1 MTYKNIWK
9 VATGQGNGYTT
20 CCLLDYP
27 YFKEH
32 YKLIAKEL
40 SKNQKLDANPKAT
53 QQINFAEFQKCFSL
67 LKKKELALDFSKESV
82 RVLWFYFV
90 LIYYQYKMTR
100 YITLNV
106 KLSNSQ
112 LNKLKSGIK
121 SGTEIIL
128 NILLK
133 LIGNYNDETNFSHKL
148 LLTSFEDLQSFFKW
162 FIS

>member
-1 MTYKNIWK
+1 MFFII
-9 VATGQGNGYTT
+9 
-20 CCLLDYP
+20 
-27 YFKEH
+27 E
-32 YKLIAKEL
+32 
-40 SKNQKLDANPKAT
+40 
-53 QQINFAEFQKCFSL
+53 
-67 LKKKELALDFSKESV
+67 KKELVLDFSKESV

-100 YITLNV
+100 YNTLNV

-128 NILLK
+128 NVLLK
-133 LIGNYNDETNFSHKL
+133 LIGNYNDQTNFSHKQ

>member
-1 MTYKNIWK
+1 
-9 VATGQGNGYTT
+9 
-20 CCLLDYP
+20 
-27 YFKEH
+27 
-32 YKLIAKEL
+32 
-40 SKNQKLDANPKAT
+40 
-53 QQINFAEFQKCFSL
+53 
-67 LKKKELALDFSKESV
+67 
-82 RVLWFYFV
+82 
-90 LIYYQYKMTR
+90 MTR
-100 YITLNV
+100 YNTLNV

-112 LNKLKSGIK
+112 LHKLKSGIK

>member
-1 MTYKNIWK
+1 MFFII
-9 VATGQGNGYTT
+9 
-20 CCLLDYP
+20 
-27 YFKEH
+27 E
-32 YKLIAKEL
+32 
-40 SKNQKLDANPKAT
+40 
-53 QQINFAEFQKCFSL
+53 
-67 LKKKELALDFSKESV
+67 KKELALDFSKESV

-100 YITLNV
+100 YNTLNV

>member
-1 MTYKNIWK
+1 MFFII
-9 VATGQGNGYTT
+9 
-20 CCLLDYP
+20 
-27 YFKEH
+27 E
-32 YKLIAKEL
+32 
-40 SKNQKLDANPKAT
+40 
-53 QQINFAEFQKCFSL
+53 
-67 LKKKELALDFSKESV
+67 KKELALDFSKESV

>member
-1 MTYKNIWK
+1 
-9 VATGQGNGYTT
+9 
-20 CCLLDYP
+20 
-27 YFKEH
+27 
-32 YKLIAKEL
+32 
-40 SKNQKLDANPKAT
+40 
-53 QQINFAEFQKCFSL
+53 
-67 LKKKELALDFSKESV
+67 
-82 RVLWFYFV
+82 
-90 LIYYQYKMTR
+90 MTR

>member
-1 MTYKNIWK
+1 MFFII
-9 VATGQGNGYTT
+9 
-20 CCLLDYP
+20 
-27 YFKEH
+27 E
-32 YKLIAKEL
+32 
-40 SKNQKLDANPKAT
+40 
-53 QQINFAEFQKCFSL
+53 
-67 LKKKELALDFSKESV
+67 KKELALDFSKESV

-100 YITLNV
+100 YNTLNV
-106 KLSNSQ
+106 KLFNSQ

>member
-1 MTYKNIWK
+1 MFFII
-9 VATGQGNGYTT
+9 
-20 CCLLDYP
+20 
-27 YFKEH
+27 E
-32 YKLIAKEL
+32 
-40 SKNQKLDANPKAT
+40 
-53 QQINFAEFQKCFSL
+53 
-67 LKKKELALDFSKESV
+67 KKELALDFSKESV

-100 YITLNV
+100 YNTLNV

-112 LNKLKSGIK
+112 LSKLKSGIK

>member
-1 MTYKNIWK
+1 
-9 VATGQGNGYTT
+9 
-20 CCLLDYP
+20 
-27 YFKEH
+27 
-32 YKLIAKEL
+32 
-40 SKNQKLDANPKAT
+40 
-53 QQINFAEFQKCFSL
+53 
-67 LKKKELALDFSKESV
+67 
-82 RVLWFYFV
+82 
-90 LIYYQYKMTR
+90 MTR
-100 YITLNV
+100 YNTLNV

-128 NILLK
+128 NISLK